1 MKITVL
7 AVGKTD
13 RKELQQLMDVYRKRL
28 THYIKFEIKIVPDI
42 KNVKNL
48 SMAEQKKKE
57 GEAILNEVSSSDV
70 LVLLDERGK
79 QFSSKELSVSLQ
91 KRMNS
96 GIKNLVFVIGGPYG
110 FSDTVYQKALQE
122 ISLSK
127 MPFSHQMIRLFFV
140 EQLYR
145 AFTILRNEPYHHQ

>member
-127 MPFSHQMIRLFFV
+127 MPFNS
-140 EQLYR
+140 
-145 AFTILRNEPYHHQ
+145 